1 MDWQAAIFA
10 FVAAHRHVSSLVWL
24 SVPAASS
31 PVGNCALSQHVA
43 CVKHSQPA
51 SALATIMELLLDTAK
66 TACSFTNLLPAPE
79 HDPQDTPVL
88 SDTDCIVCSMLLVL
102 HMITL
107 LNCRT
112 HDSTAATPHFVEILC
127 RLSGDLPDETSAHMM
142 LTAQPKCINSILA
155 VKVVQQLM
163 SLLRQSMKR
172 VPIIAKVYMDV
183 LLKLR
188 PFASQ
193 DQAMT
198 DELVCQGAAQQHRLH
213 TLTAVCN
220 TFFCFTQ
227 ASACMSGMLQTTKC
241 KCIFCRWHD
250 NFGSWLSTRRTHS
263 KQICSDA
270 PLALPCQK
278 DSPGFAAGVHS
289 VIEPHVRTQL
299 SGWGSQSR
307 ANDGSR

>member
-1 MDWQAAIFA
+1 MDWQAAFFA
-10 FVAAHRHVSSLVWL
+10 FVAAHRHVSTLVWL
-24 SVPAASS
+24 SVPAASA

-43 CVKHSQPA
+43 SVKHSQPA

-66 TACSFTNLLPAPE
+66 TACSFANPLPAPE

-88 SDTDCIVCSMLLVL
+88 LDTDCIVCSMLLVL

-112 HDSTAATPHFVEILC
+112 HDSTAATPRFVEILR

-142 LTAQPKCINSILA
+142 LAAQPKCINSILA

-188 PFASQ
+188 PLGPP
-193 DQAMT
+193 DEGMP
-198 DELVCQGAAQQHRLH
+198 DELVSQGAAQQHYFAMQSCSCHIPAGLQH
-213 TLTAVCN
+213 L
-220 TFFCFTQ
+220 FCSTP
-227 ASACMSGMLQTTKC
+227 ASACIFGALQRIKCMS
-241 KCIFCRWHD
+241 IFCRWHD
-250 NFGSWLSTRRTHS
+250 NIGSWVSTRQTHS
-263 KQICSDA
+263 KQICSD
-270 PLALPCQK
+270 PLLALP
-278 DSPGFAAGVHS
+278 
-289 VIEPHVRTQL
+289 
-299 SGWGSQSR
+299 
-307 ANDGSR
+307 